1 MAALPRIRSTIV
13 GLGGISFE
21 HLEKLGRLPDVEVA
35 GVCDLSPT
43 LVDAV
48 AERFGVAGRYTSYE
62 DMLTELEP
70 DSVHVLTPP
79 QTHRQLVLGA
89 LDAGAH
95 VLVEKPAAPTW
106 DEYAEMRDRAAE
118 CGLLMLENLNY
129 RTMPVVAGIVA
140 ARDDGRLGEIV
151 NVDVSMGL
159 GLADPGSP
167 YLDRESRHFAHDLPG
182 GALQNF
188 ASHPA
193 SVVAALLG
201 APRAVRTSLR
211 QLNPDSLGP
220 DELRALVDAEH
231 GSATVTL
238 TSHGKPPAFTVRV
251 QGSSATLAGDVF
263 AGRVEVER
271 AGSPLT
277 RISAGVRNAAAQLG
291 ATGALVTRT
300 ATGRNYWYVGFED
313 LLAGFYDAV
322 AGRGELPVSVSE
334 MDATNRLVA
343 ELFNPENRL

>member
-62 DMLTELEP
+62 EMLAELEP

-79 QTHRQLVLGA
+79 QTHSRLVLGA

-95 VLVEKPAAPTW
+95 VLVEKPAAPSW
-106 DEYAEMRDRAAE
+106 DEYAEMRDRALQR
-118 CGLLMLENLNY
+118 GLVLLENLNY
-129 RTMPVVAGIVA
+129 RTMPVMEAILA
-140 ARDDGRLGEIV
+140 ERAEGRLGEVV

-159 GLADPGSP
+159 GLADAGSP
-167 YLDRESRHFAHDLPG
+167 YLDREARHFAHDLPG

-193 SVVAALLG
+193 SVVAALAG
-201 APRAVRTSLR
+201 APRVVRSSLR

-231 GSATVTL
+231 GSGAITL
-238 TSHGKPPAFTVRV
+238 TSHGKPASFTVRV
-251 QGSSATLAGDVF
+251 QGTRATLVGDVF
-263 AGRVEVER
+263 AGRLEVER

-277 RISAGVRNAAAQLG
+277 RISGGVRNAAAQLG
-291 ATGALVTRT
+291 ATAALVTRT
-300 ATGRNYWYVGFED
+300 ATGRNYWYVGFEQ
-313 LLAGFYDAV
+313 LLAGFYDAL
-322 AGRGELPVSVSE
+322 AGGGELPVPVSE
-334 MDATNRLVA
+334 MDATNRLVH
-343 ELFNPENRL
+343 ELFDPDNRL

>member
-35 GVCDLSPT
+35 GVCDLAPT
-43 LVDAV
+43 LVAAV
-48 AERFGVAGRYTSYE
+48 AERFGVHGTYTDFGR
-62 DMLTELEP
+62 MLAELEP
-70 DSVHVLTPP
+70 DTVHVLTPP
-79 QTHRQLVLGA
+79 QTHRELVLGA

-95 VLVEKPAAPTW
+95 VLVEKPAAATW
-106 DEYAEMRDRAAE
+106 DEYAEMRARAGE
-118 CGLLMLENLNY
+118 RGRLLMENLNY
-129 RTMPVVAGIVA
+129 LTMPAVQAILA
-140 ARDDGRLGEIV
+140 ARDDGRLGSVV

-159 GLADPGSP
+159 GLADAGSP
-167 YLDRESRHFAHDLPG
+167 YLDRRTPHFAHDLPG

-193 SVVAALLG
+193 SVAVALAG
-201 APRAVRTSLR
+201 PARAVRTSLR
-211 QLNPDSLGP
+211 RLGADSLGP
-220 DELRALVDAEH
+220 DELRALVDGEQ
-231 GSATVTL
+231 GSASITL
-238 TSHGKPPAFTVRV
+238 TSHGKPPSFTVRV
-251 QGSSATLAGDVF
+251 QGTSATIAADVF
-263 AGRVEVER
+263 AGRVELER

-277 RISAGVRNAAAQLG
+277 RIAGGVRNAGSQLSATAAMV
-291 ATGALVTRT
+291 ART

-322 AGRGELPVSVSE
+322 AGRGDLPIPAAD

-343 ELFNPENRL
+343 DLFEPGNRL

>member
-1 MAALPRIRSTIV
+1 MPALPRIRSTIV

-21 HLEKLGRLPDVEVA
+21 HLEKLGRLPDVEVV
-35 GVCDLSPT
+35 GVCDLSAT

-48 AERFGVAGRYTSYE
+48 AERFGVEGRYTSYE
-62 DMLTELEP
+62 TMLAELEP

-79 QTHRQLVLGA
+79 QTHRRLVLGA
-89 LDAGAH
+89 LDSGAH

-118 CGLLMLENLNY
+118 RGVLLLENLNY
-129 RTMPVVAGIVA
+129 RTMPVVTGILA
-140 ARDDGRLGEIV
+140 ARDEGQFGEVV

-167 YLDRESRHFAHDLPG
+167 YLDRQSRHFAHDLPG

-193 SVVAALLG
+193 SVVAALAG
-201 APRAVRTSLR
+201 APRTVSSSLR

-231 GSATVTL
+231 GSATITL
-238 TSHGKPPAFTVRV
+238 TSHAKPPSFSVRV
-251 QGSSATLAGDVF
+251 QGTSATLVGDVF
-263 AGRVEVER
+263 AGRLEVER

-277 RISAGVRNAAAQLG
+277 RITGGVRNAAAHLS
-291 ATGALVTRT
+291 ATAALVTRT
-300 ATGRNYWYVGFED
+300 ATERNYWYVGFED
-313 LLAGFYDAV
+313 LLAGFYRAV
-322 AGRGELPVSVSE
+322 AGGAELPVPVSE
-334 MDATNRLVA
+334 MDDTNRLVA
-343 ELFNPENRL
+343 ELFDPGNRL

>member
-1 MAALPRIRSTIV
+1 MPGLPQIRSTIV

-35 GVCDLSPT
+35 GVCDLSAT

-48 AERFGVAGRYTSYE
+48 AERFAVAGRYTSYE
-62 DMLTELEP
+62 AMLAELEP

-79 QTHRQLVLGA
+79 QRHRELVLAA

-106 DEYAEMRDRAAE
+106 DAYVEMRDRASE
-118 CGLLMLENLNY
+118 GGLLLLENLNY
-129 RTMPVVAGIVA
+129 RTMPVVAAIVA
-140 ARDDGRLGEIV
+140 ARDDGQLGELV

-159 GLADPGSP
+159 GIAEPGSP
-167 YLDRESRHFAHDLPG
+167 YLDRQTRHFAHDLPG

-193 SVVAALLG
+193 SVVAALAG
-201 APRAVRTSLR
+201 APRAVRSSLR
-211 QLNPDSLGP
+211 QLGEDSLGP
-220 DELRALVDAEH
+220 DELRALVEAEH

-238 TSHGKPPAFTVRV
+238 TSHGKPASMTVRA
-251 QGSSATLAGDVF
+251 QGTRATLAGDVF
-263 AGRVEVER
+263 AGRLEVDR

-277 RISAGVRNAAAQLG
+277 RITGGVRNAAAQLG
-291 ATGALVTRT
+291 AMAALVTRT
-300 ATGRNYWYVGFED
+300 GTGRNYWFVGFEN

-322 AGRGELPVSVSE
+322 AGRAGLPVPVAE
-334 MDATNRLVA
+334 MDATNRLVH
-343 ELFNPENRL
+343 ELFEPGNRV